1 MEARAE
7 VRKWKFPMDKILEY
21 FDRAQVART

>member
-21 FDRAQVART
+21 FDGAQVART